1 MQLIDFLNEKDRFA
15 KSIGAQ
21 LTELREGYSRAEL
34 TVESVISMAQTC
46 VRAVSSTLL
55 PTLRSLA
62 WQMVTDL

>member
-34 TVESVISMAQTC
+34 TVEERHLNGADVN
-46 VRAVSSTLL
+46 
-55 PTLRSLA
+55 SLH
-62 WQMVTDL
+62 VVL